1 MFDSGSDDES
11 GHEEEDQEAVRAA
24 LSARYSGLFSLDLG
38 LTQVKEDREPALQE
52 DGAAVQPDEEQEQ
65 EAPEFEFR
73 LFAAQGASTQRV
85 VLPTP
90 AELEGPGGGGLVK
103 PRPVSYHLRA
113 ELGPEELERI
123 RFSALTGREV
133 IEAAR
138 QRAWGLE
145 KPWRVVRI
153 LLPTGAKL
161 RQGPAASTGS
171 KEERATTDGK
181 PDKRKRPG
189 KQRRIATRKREKA
202 RKEKEAEEREK
213 RITKEEHL
221 KEKKKRLNREK
232 KLKRRQKD
240 RDKKTAANT
249 AAAGD
254 ERGSDAGSD
263 LDAEGN

>member
-1 MFDSGSDDES
+1 M
-11 GHEEEDQEAVRAA
+11 RAA

-38 LTQVKEDREPALQE
+38 LTQAEEDREPALQE
-52 DGAAVQPDEEQEQ
+52 EGAAQSNEDQEQ

-85 VLPTP
+85 VLPTA
-90 AELEGPGGGGLVK
+90 AELEGAGGGGLVR

-133 IEAAR
+133 VEAAR

-153 LLPTGAKL
+153 LLPAGAKL
-161 RQGPAASTGS
+161 RQGPGASTGS
-171 KEERATTDGK
+171 KEQGTADGK

-202 RKEKEAEEREK
+202 KKEKEAEEREK
-213 RITKEEHL
+213 RTTKEEHL

-240 RDKKTAANT
+240 RDKKAAANPG
-249 AAAGD
+249 AAGD
-254 ERGSDAGSD
+254 EGGSDAASD

>member
-1 MFDSGSDDES
+1 MRRDQLFDSGSDDES
-11 GHEEEDQEAVRAA
+11 GHEEEQEAVRAA

-38 LTQVKEDREPALQE
+38 LTQAEEDRESALQREGTAQSDE
-52 DGAAVQPDEEQEQ
+52 DREQ

-85 VLPTP
+85 VLPTA
-90 AELEGPGGGGLVK
+90 AELEGPGGGGLVR

-113 ELGPEELERI
+113 ELGLEELERI
-123 RFSALTGREV
+123 RVSALTGHEV
-133 IEAAR
+133 VEAAR
-138 QRAWGLE
+138 QRAWAFE

-153 LLPTGAKL
+153 LLPARTKL
-161 RQGPAASTGS
+161 RHGPAASTGS
-171 KEERATTDGK
+171 KEEGTADGQ

-202 RKEKEAEEREK
+202 TKEKEAEEREK
-213 RITKEEHL
+213 CVTKEERL

-240 RDKKTAANT
+240 KDKKAAENLD
-249 AAAGD
+249 AAGD
-254 ERGSDAGSD
+254 EGGS
-263 LDAEGN
+263 DAEGN